1 METKT
6 TFSFKNM
13 TDKNSSVA
21 LWAFGFAEGLVTIVQ
36 SAEWFY
42 DYQWAVRLLPILAF
56 SLSQFKLLFKTE
68 VVGGV
73 KQTSIVTDA
82 DAEVIVETETPKTP

>member
-6 TFSFKNM
+6 TFSVKNISE
-13 TDKNSSVA
+13 KNSSVA
-21 LWAFGFAEGLVTIVQ
+21 LWAFGFAEGLVMLLQ
-36 SAEWFY
+36 SAEWFKEY
-42 DYQWAVRLLPILAF
+42 HWAVRILPIIAF

-73 KQTSIVTDA
+73 KKTSIVTDSQ
-82 DAEVIVETETPKTP
+82 AEIIVETETPKI

>member
-6 TFSFKNM
+6 TFNLKNI
-13 TDKNSSVA
+13 TEKNSSIA
-21 LWAFGFAEGLVTIVQ
+21 LWAFGFAEGIVMLLQ
-36 SAEWFY
+36 SAEWFKEY
-42 DYQWAVRLLPILAF
+42 DWAVRLLPIVAF

-73 KQTSIVTDA
+73 KKTSIVTDSA
-82 DAEVIVETETPKTP
+82 AEVNIITEDKP